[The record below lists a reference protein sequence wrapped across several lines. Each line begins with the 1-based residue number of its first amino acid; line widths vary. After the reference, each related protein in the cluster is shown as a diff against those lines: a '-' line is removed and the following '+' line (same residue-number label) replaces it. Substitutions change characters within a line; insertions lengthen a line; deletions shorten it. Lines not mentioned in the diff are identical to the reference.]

1 MYLIDALTRDEAVH
15 FSLFVGRLVF
25 ACLQFSDDVMG
36 GRRFVVGNWI
46 ASLRLF
52 ASCLRLRCHCLS
64 FGWHKKPTG
73 KCDSAS
79 QFTCVFEHQCVNA
92 SLVCDGFDDCV
103 DKSDE
108 MDCCKCLAWVFL
120 AAILIRHT
128 ETLLS
133 VSFGCRIVS
142 ANRNSWH
149 RAKALHG
156 MNFAVWCTFLHHL
169 FVCLYKFLYC
179 FAVND
184 DNGLWQ
190 SVSLFS
196 VSSLEDL

>member
-1 MYLIDALTRDEAVH
+1 MVEQEFWPSEFLLYNVCTCIVFCGCDIFAL
-15 FSLFVGRLVF
+15 
-25 ACLQFSDDVMG
+25 
-36 GRRFVVGNWI
+36 
-46 ASLRLF
+46 
-52 ASCLRLRCHCLS
+52 
-64 FGWHKKPTG
+64 PTG

-133 VSFGCRIVS
+133 VSFGRRIVS

-156 MNFAVWCTFLHHL
+156 MNFAVWCTFLHHF